1 MNDSSV
7 WPISDISNV
16 FLQCT
21 LATVKDTRQNKK
33 RSGKKWEEVRRLLS
47 HRVRARVC
55 VYVLQGGRDREKT
68 RDDDAR
74 FNQQFVLILVG
85 AVSPLGLCSPLFL
98 PSFPSAHGYFYLAQS
113 SYPRLSFALMFF
125 YALRAPP
132 DLFPMS
138 PTLILWPWILK
149 KKTT

>member
-1 MNDSSV
+1 MIHRIAD
-7 WPISDISNV
+7 PDISNV

-21 LATVKDTRQNKK
+21 LATVKDRRQKKK
-33 RSGKKWEEVRRLLS
+33 RRGKKWEEVRRLS

-55 VYVLQGGRDREKT
+55 VYMLQGGRDREKT

-98 PSFPSAHGYFYLAQS
+98 SQFSVRPRLFLSCTQS

-138 PTLILWPWILK
+138 PTLILWPWI
-149 KKTT
+149 